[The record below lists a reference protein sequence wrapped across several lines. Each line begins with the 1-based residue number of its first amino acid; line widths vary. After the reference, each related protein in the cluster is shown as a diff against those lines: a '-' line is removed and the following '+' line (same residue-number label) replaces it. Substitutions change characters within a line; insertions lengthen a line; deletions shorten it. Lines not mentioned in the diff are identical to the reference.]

1 MSNIQNNIV
10 TVSSVKFTKLQIL
23 QKFQTVM
30 GNIEDAIRRDY
41 INLDEQV
48 DEYNILLQF
57 LKDTQQVPELM
68 EIKEDIVE
76 LERSLTLGKKYY
88 MLEKMAE
95 LQDRLISI
103 VRIEKKKSLQKSVES
118 ILSRHFV
125 LSTKLDE
132 ISCKII
138 PILQMNDMKNKAKEL
153 EFRINAKKIL
163 SEYFPYI
170 SYGDI
175 DNLIKELI
183 NLKKWRH
190 ERTEYVL
197 YSVLCP

>member
-23 QKFQTVM
+23 QNFQTVM

-88 MLEKMAE
+88 LLEKMAE

-103 VRIEKKKSLQKSVES
+103 VRNEKKKSLQKSVES

-132 ISCKII
+132 ISYKII
-138 PILQMNDMKNKAKEL
+138 SILQSNDMKNKSKEL
-153 EFRINAKKIL
+153 DFRVNAKKIL

-170 SYGDI
+170 SYDDI

-183 NLKKWRH
+183 NLRK
-190 ERTEYVL
+190 
-197 YSVLCP
+197 